1 MKHSTHHHDS
11 TDQKPT
17 TTHRNRETTT
27 VNGYRTVASGSH
39 PETGGESDE
48 STSEADT
55 ERDGFASY
63 PAEVHA
69 LTHGIYMGLTSRP
82 VRHPPEPDNADV
94 QKESHYYRGGYVA
107 GTLLQLA
114 IVGVLSVMTTGA
126 M

>member
-1 MKHSTHHHDS
+1 MKYSTKHSDS
-11 TDQKPT
+11 TDQKPSRP
-17 TTHRNRETTT
+17 HRNREDTT
-27 VNGYRTVASGSH
+27 VNGYRTVARPSR
-39 PETGGESDE
+39 PETGAASDE
-48 STSEADT
+48 STAEADT

-114 IVGVLSVMTTGA
+114 IVGILSVMTTGA

>member
-1 MKHSTHHHDS
+1 
-11 TDQKPT
+11 
-17 TTHRNRETTT
+17 
-27 VNGYRTVASGSH
+27 VNGYRTVASTSR
-39 PETGGESDE
+39 PETEAASDE

-82 VRHPPEPDNADV
+82 VRHPPEPDNPDV
-94 QKESHYYRGGYVA
+94 QKESHYYRGGYIA
-107 GTLLQLA
+107 GTVLQIA
-114 IVGVLSVMTTGA
+114 IVGLLSVMTTGA